1 MFARSVKP
9 TSFYPKD
16 AKPYSRGVWGSG
28 VYVPNWIQ
36 RCSAPRSSSYFTL
49 LRRQSIKKY
58 FTNNSRQSIV
68 TNNFWKVM
76 KPFLINNDHI
86 NSGNIML
93 TYGRSIITNDKQLMK
108 VCNSF
113 MREVHII

>member
-9 TSFYPKD
+9 TGFYPKD

-36 RCSAPRSSSYFTL
+36 RCSASRSSSYFTL

-93 TYGRSIITNDKQLMK
+93 TYGRNIITNDKQLMK

-113 MREVHII
+113 MREVPII